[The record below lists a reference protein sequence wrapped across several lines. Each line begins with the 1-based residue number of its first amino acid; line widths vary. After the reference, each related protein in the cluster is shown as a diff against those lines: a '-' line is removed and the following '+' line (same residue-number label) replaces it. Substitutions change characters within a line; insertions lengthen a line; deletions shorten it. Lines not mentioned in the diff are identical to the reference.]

1 MMKHIKFEMD
11 NCMPCKFSQQ
21 MLTTE
26 FPDIKVKNINT
37 IEEAE
42 DGVLNIFNITEDPE
56 TLGKEF
62 QVTGVPTFLSINEN
76 GEVVNRFSGMNI
88 TELQKLGETITKEN

>member
-1 MMKHIKFEMD
+1 MKHIKFEVE

-26 FPDIKVKNINT
+26 FPDIKVKNIDT

-42 DGVLNIFNITEDPE
+42 EGVLNVFLITDKTEDVA
-56 TLGKEF
+56 KEL
-62 QVTGVPTFLSINEN
+62 QVTSAPTFLTINKSN
-76 GEVVNRFSGMNI
+76 EVVNRFSGMNMA
-88 TELQKLGETITKEN
+88 ELQKLGETITKES